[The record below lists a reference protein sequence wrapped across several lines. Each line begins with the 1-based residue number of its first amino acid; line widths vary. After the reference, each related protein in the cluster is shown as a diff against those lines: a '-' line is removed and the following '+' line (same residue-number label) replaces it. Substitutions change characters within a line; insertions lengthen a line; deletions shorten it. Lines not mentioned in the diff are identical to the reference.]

1 MLHSILEY
9 IFPQFQKTPSFY
21 FQYCLFRCLGFVKE
35 KNLSSSSII
44 CMDHAVW
51 ITNPP
56 HGHENPHQQ
65 VTFVF
70 HILLRKWFNF
80 HFFLISIYDIFSSLS
95 DTWNVAS
102 FLWYSYVCICVC
114 IWIIAFIINIYVTVL
129 WVLWRV
135 EEFHMISV
143 HHIDF
148 LLFTP

>member
-1 MLHSILEY
+1 MHTGINLVLVIFFRIQSASFYLRIHLSSIPKNSKFLFSILSLQMSWFCE
-9 IFPQFQKTPSFY
+9 
-21 FQYCLFRCLGFVKE
+21 R

-44 CMDHAVW
+44 CMEHAVW

-70 HILLRKWFNF
+70 HILLRKWLNF

-95 DTWNVAS
+95 DTWKVAS

-114 IWIIAFIINIYVTVL
+114 IWIIAFIINIYVSMWLVC
-129 WVLWRV
+129 
-135 EEFHMISV
+135 ECCGE
-143 HHIDF
+143 
-148 LLFTP
+148 